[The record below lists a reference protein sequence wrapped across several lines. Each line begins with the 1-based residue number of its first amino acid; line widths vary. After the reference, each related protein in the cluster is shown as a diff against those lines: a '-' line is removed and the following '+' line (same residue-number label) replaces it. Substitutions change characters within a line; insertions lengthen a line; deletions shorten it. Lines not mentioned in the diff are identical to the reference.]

1 MDIRSRLQESAQQL
15 AVVLTQTQVD
25 LLMAYL
31 EMIQKW
37 NKAYNLVGTSNAN
50 ELLQKHIVDSLSLV
64 PYIKKSPVLDVGSG
78 AGLPG
83 IPLAICLP
91 DISFTLLDSNGK
103 KARFM
108 RQVAMDLKL
117 SNVEIVQTRVENY
130 QPSEAPKTVLSR
142 AFAPLNKALK
152 MLSAVCA
159 PQGQV
164 QIMLGAQ
171 PDELP
176 VLDGIND
183 IQVQSVTI
191 PGLDSQRHLLIA
203 DRAW

>member
-1 MDIRSRLQESAQQL
+1 MDIRTRLEEGAHQL
-15 AVVLTQTQVD
+15 DVALTETQLN
-25 LLMAYL
+25 LLIDYL
-31 EMIQKW
+31 AMIQKW
-37 NKAYNLVGTSNAN
+37 NKAYNLVGTSKAT
-50 ELLQKHIVDSLSLV
+50 ELAQKHLLDSISV
-64 PYIKKSPVLDVGSG
+64 IPYVKMSPVLDVGSG

-83 IPLAICLP
+83 IPLAISLP

-108 RQVAMDLKL
+108 RQVVMDLQL
-117 SNVEIVQTRVENY
+117 TNVEIVQTRVESY
-130 QPSEAPKTVLSR
+130 HPSEAPKTVLSR
-142 AFAPLNKALK
+142 AFAPLDKALK

-171 PDELP
+171 PNELP
-176 VLDGIND
+176 ALDEINN
-183 IQVQSVTI
+183 IQIHSVTI

-203 DRAW
+203 DRT

>member
-1 MDIRSRLQESAQQL
+1 MDIRNRLEEGARQL
-15 AVVLTQTQVD
+15 DVTLTETQLD
-25 LLMAYL
+25 LLMDYL
-31 EMIQKW
+31 AMIQKW

-50 ELLQKHIVDSLSLV
+50 ELIQKHLLDSLSV
-64 PYIKKSPVLDVGSG
+64 IPHIKMSPLLDVGSG

-108 RQVAMDLKL
+108 RQVVMDLKIT
-117 SNVEIVQTRVENY
+117 NVEIVQIRVENY
-130 QPSEAPKTVLSR
+130 VPSEAPKTVLTR
-142 AFAPLNKALK
+142 AFAPLEKALK
-152 MLSAVCA
+152 MLSEVCA

-164 QIMLGAQ
+164 QLMLGTQ

-176 VLDGIND
+176 ALDEISKV
-183 IQVQSVTI
+183 QVHSVTI

-203 DRAW
+203 DRV